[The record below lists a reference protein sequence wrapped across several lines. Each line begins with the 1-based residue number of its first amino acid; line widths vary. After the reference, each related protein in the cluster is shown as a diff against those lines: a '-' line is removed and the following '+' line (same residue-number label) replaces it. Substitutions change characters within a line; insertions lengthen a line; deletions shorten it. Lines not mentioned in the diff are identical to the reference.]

1 MWKSDP
7 VRTKLRKAAR
17 YAAFALVAIVLFAV
31 APGVHALARSLF
43 ALRSVQTRA
52 LEILRREQLRFL
64 VTDRVVAQV
73 VVESDGNSLGLGKR
87 EGYLIAKVALYF
99 GVDFGKL
106 PKGNVV
112 RDGMKVV
119 VTIPEPEELDF
130 SVDLDSMRYLTK
142 RSGLQVATDW
152 LLDRD
157 QKAELRSQ
165 LKEAARAYL
174 RDEQLLPTRG
184 EIVGRLNEFGG
195 LVGGRLGVEVV
206 FR

>member
-1 MWKSDP
+1 MRKS
-7 VRTKLRKAAR
+7 AR
-17 YAAFALVAIVLFAV
+17 YAVILLVAIVLFAV
-31 APGVHALARSLF
+31 APRVHAVARSLF

-64 VTDRVVAQV
+64 VTDRVVSQV
-73 VVESDGNSLGLGKR
+73 VVESDGNSPALGRR

-99 GVDFGKL
+99 GVDFKKL
-106 PKGNVV
+106 SKEDVV

-130 SVDLDSMRYLTK
+130 SVDLNSMRYLTK
-142 RSGLQVATDW
+142 RSGLQAATDW

-165 LKEAARAYL
+165 LKTAARSHL
-174 RDEQLLPTRG
+174 REEELLPTRE
-184 EIVGRLNEFGG
+184 EIVGRLNEFRSV
-195 LVGGRLGVEVV
+195 VGNSLGVEVL

>member
-1 MWKSDP
+1 M
-7 VRTKLRKAAR
+7 RKAMR
-17 YAAFALVAIVLFAV
+17 YALILLVAILLFVV
-31 APGVHALARSLF
+31 APRVHALAKGLF
-43 ALRSVQTRA
+43 AWHGVQARA
-52 LEILRREQLRFL
+52 LGILRREQLRFL
-64 VTDRVVAQV
+64 VTDRVVSQV
-73 VVESDGNSLGLGKR
+73 VVESDGNSPALGRR

-99 GVDFGKL
+99 GVDFKKL
-106 PKGNVV
+106 SKEDVV

-157 QKAELRSQ
+157 QQAELRSQ
-165 LKEAARAYL
+165 LKESARSYL
-174 RDEQLLPTRG
+174 RAEELLPTR
-184 EIVGRLNEFGG
+184 EDIVGRLNEFRDV
-195 LVGGRLGVEVV
+195 VGGSLGVEVV

>member
-1 MWKSDP
+1 M
-7 VRTKLRKAAR
+7 RKAMR
-17 YAAFALVAIVLFAV
+17 YAVILLVAIVLFAV
-31 APGVHALARSLF
+31 APRVHALARSLF
-43 ALRSVQTRA
+43 ALHNVQTRA

-73 VVESDGNSLGLGKR
+73 VVESDGNSPALGRR

-112 RDGMKVV
+112 RDGMKVL
-119 VTIPEPEELDF
+119 VTVPEPEELDF

-157 QKAELRSQ
+157 QQAELRSQ
-165 LKEAARAYL
+165 LKESARSYL
-174 RDEQLLPTRG
+174 RAEELLPTRG
-184 EIVGRLNEFGG
+184 EIVARLNEFRGV
-195 LVGGRLGVEVV
+195 VGGSLGVEVV

>member
-1 MWKSDP
+1 M
-7 VRTKLRKAAR
+7 RKFAR
-17 YAAFALVAIVLFAV
+17 NAVILLVSILLVAIG
-31 APGVHALARSLF
+31 PRVHAVARSLF

-73 VVESDGNSLGLGKR
+73 VVESDGNSPALGRR

-106 PKGNVV
+106 PKENVV
-112 RDGMKVV
+112 RDGMKVL
-119 VTIPEPEELDF
+119 VTVPEPEELDF

-142 RSGLQVATDW
+142 RSGLQAATDW

-157 QKAELRSQ
+157 QQAELRSQ
-165 LKEAARAYL
+165 LKESARSYL
-174 RDEQLLPTRG
+174 REEGLLPTR
-184 EIVGRLNEFGG
+184 EDIVGRLNEFGG
-195 LVGGRLGVEVV
+195 LVGGRLGVEVQ